1 MASDYACRSIVLKT
15 VHCKE
20 KSMNFQAISRGFGS
34 ENLDELVLFCDSLIQ
49 KELLGPMFYIF

>member
-1 MASDYACRSIVLKT
+1 
-15 VHCKE
+15 
-20 KSMNFQAISRGFGS
+20 MNFQAISRGFGS